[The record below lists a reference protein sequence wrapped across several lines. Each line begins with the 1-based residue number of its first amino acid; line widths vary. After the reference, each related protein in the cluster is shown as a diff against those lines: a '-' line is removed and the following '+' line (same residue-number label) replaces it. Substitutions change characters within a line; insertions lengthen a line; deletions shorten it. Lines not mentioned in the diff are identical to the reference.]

1 MGILNKTCSC
11 EGEKKPRL
19 LLHALLGEP
28 VVSARVRISEPNA
41 LAATLPEIEHI
52 EETGAAH
59 LSFGQDFDQK
69 VFFLQRMRFQ
79 SAAEVA
85 EKTRR
90 IASRGYLLMGE
101 IDDNPILWRESYDAT
116 GYAEFVGC
124 HAIQTSTEPL
134 AEILRQYNPHV
145 LVFRNELRVLP
156 KKRDYSTERV
166 PVTLFFGALNRG
178 ADWREIMPALNEVLR
193 AQGDNVRVRVLYDR
207 SFFDALETSHKELLG
222 TEFPH
227 GYAPYEVYT
236 DALHR
241 SDIALLP
248 LRDTEFNRTKS
259 DLKFIESAG
268 NGAVAL
274 ASPTVYARTPRDGET
289 GFLYTDARSFRQRL
303 EILIDKPSL
312 RRRIAEAAYK
322 YVRENRLL
330 SQYYK
335 TRVATWR
342 ELLVHLPELE
352 RERMNRMEALLNN
365 APNNRQDYP

>member
-1 MGILNKTCSC
+1 MGILNKNRSC
-11 EGEKKPRL
+11 EEEKTPRL

-28 VVSARVRISEPNA
+28 LVSARVRIGEPNA
-41 LAATLPEIEHI
+41 LAATLPNIEHI

-59 LSFGQDFDQK
+59 LSLGQDFDQK
-69 VFFLQRMRFQ
+69 IFFLQRMRFQ
-79 SAAEVA
+79 SAADVA

-90 IASRGYLLMGE
+90 ITERGYLLMGE
-101 IDDNPILWRESYDAT
+101 IDDNPILWRESYEFT
-116 GYAEFVGC
+116 GYAEFAGC
-124 HAIQTSTEPL
+124 HALQTSTEPL

-145 LVFRNELRVLP
+145 LVFRNELRILP
-156 KKRDYSTERV
+156 KKRDYSTENG

-193 AQGDNVRVRVLYDR
+193 TQGDKVRVRVLYDR
-207 SFFDALETSHKELLG
+207 PFFDALETPHKELLG

-274 ASPTVYARTPRDGET
+274 ASPTVYAKTLRDGET

-303 EILIDKPSL
+303 EILIEKPSL
-312 RRRIAEAAYK
+312 RHRVAESAYK
-322 YVRENRLL
+322 YVQENRLL
-330 SQYYK
+330 SRYCRA
-335 TRVATWR
+335 RVAAWR
-342 ELLVHLPELE
+342 ELLARLPALE
-352 RERMNRMEALLNN
+352 RERMTRIETILNN
-365 APNNRQDYP
+365 DLNNR

>member
-1 MGILNKTCSC
+1 MGILKNPSC
-11 EGEKKPRL
+11 EVKKTPRL

-28 VVSARVRISEPNA
+28 VVSARVRIGEPNA
-41 LAATLPEIEHI
+41 LAATLPGIEHV
-52 EETGAAH
+52 EETGTAH
-59 LSFGQDFDQK
+59 LSLGQDFDQK
-69 VFFLQRMRFQ
+69 IFFLQRMRFQ
-79 SAAEVA
+79 SAADVA
-85 EKTRR
+85 EKARR
-90 IASRGYLLMGE
+90 IAERGYLLMGE
-101 IDDNPILWRESYDAT
+101 IDDNPILWRETYDAT

-156 KKRDYSTERV
+156 KKRDYSTESG

-193 AQGDNVRVRVLYDR
+193 AQGDKVRVCVLYDR
-207 SFFDALETSHKELLG
+207 SFFDALETPHKELLG
-222 TEFPH
+222 TEFPY

-268 NGAVAL
+268 HGAVAL
-274 ASPTVYARTPRDGET
+274 ASPTVYAKTLRDGET
-289 GFLYTDARSFRQRL
+289 GFLYTDARSFRQQL
-303 EILIDKPSL
+303 AILIEKPTL

-330 SQYYK
+330 SQSCK
-335 TRVATWR
+335 SRVAAWR
-342 ELLVHLPELE
+342 DLLARLPELE
-352 RERMNRMEALLNN
+352 VERRKRMETLLNN
-365 APNNRQDYP
+365 ALNNK